1 MRWISG
7 WRHGA
12 RRWRKNTS
20 GATAIE
26 FGMVIGPFLG
36 LMLAIIEV
44 ALTYFAQFAMESG
57 NETAMRV
64 LRTGAAQKSNMT
76 QGQYK
81 ARVCS
86 KLPAFMSCDNL
97 TVDVRSFATFAEALG
112 DMPDLYDEQGARN
125 STPQKFC
132 PGGPS
137 AIILGTLYYRW
148 TFIMNMPGLGDFTG
162 KMGLSLA
169 NMPDGS
175 RLMITG
181 FATRA
186 EPFPVPGAPPP
197 GC

>member
-12 RRWRKNTS
+12 RQLRKNKS
-20 GATAIE
+20 GSAAIE

-36 LMLAIIEV
+36 LMFAIIEV

-57 NETAMRV
+57 NETALRV
-64 LRTGAAQKSNMT
+64 LRTGSAQNGNMT
-76 QGQYK
+76 QAQYK

-86 KLPAFMSCDNL
+86 KLPAFMDCDNL
-97 TVDVRSFATFAEALG
+97 TVDVRSFATFAEALA

-125 STPQKFC
+125 STPQKYC
-132 PGGPS
+132 PGTS
-137 AIILGTLYYRW
+137 SSVILGTLYYRW
-148 TFIMNMPGLGDFTG
+148 NFIMNMPGLGDFTG

-186 EPFPVPGAPPP
+186 EPFTSTGVPPP